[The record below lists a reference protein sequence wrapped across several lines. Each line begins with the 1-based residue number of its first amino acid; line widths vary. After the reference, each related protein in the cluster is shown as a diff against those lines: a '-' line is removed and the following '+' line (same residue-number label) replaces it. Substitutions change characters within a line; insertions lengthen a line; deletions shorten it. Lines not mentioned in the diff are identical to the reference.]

1 MTTHPDGQQLL
12 QDLTIAGKPAYG
24 VNLHEIIVTHLDT
37 VVFRTLLG
45 ELELLCEVPTPVHVG
60 EEGDTEQESALV
72 HENNSSAVI
81 IVRDRLY
88 GARTKFL
95 DVRLRVL
102 RERER
107 DRVLSLTLV
116 GTRDQLA
123 DALTKQLGKHD
134 FMLWREILLNGGM
147 LDGGARV
154 STTTNAKGE

>member
-1 MTTHPDGQQLL
+1 M
-12 QDLTIAGKPAYG
+12 
-24 VNLHEIIVTHLDT
+24 
-37 VVFRTLLG
+37 
-45 ELELLCEVPTPVHVG
+45 
-60 EEGDTEQESALV
+60 
-72 HENNSSAVI
+72 
-81 IVRDRLY
+81 RDRLY

-134 FMLWREILLNGGM
+134 FVLWREILLNGGM
-147 LDGGARV
+147 LNGGARV
-154 STTTNAKGE
+154 STTANANGE